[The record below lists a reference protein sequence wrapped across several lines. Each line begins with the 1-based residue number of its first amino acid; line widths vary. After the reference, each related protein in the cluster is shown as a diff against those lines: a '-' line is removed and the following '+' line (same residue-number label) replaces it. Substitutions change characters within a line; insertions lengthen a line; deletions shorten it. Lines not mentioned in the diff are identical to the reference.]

1 MSREGCD
8 DLVIIGRS
16 RRVVRPGYITRCRIY
31 IRSIPRRILYPYWLI
46 RRITIFILN
55 FIPIVGPIIVVI
67 ISAPDR
73 GKKSHSRYFELKG
86 MASKEVDQFVKAR
99 RGQYTGYVY
108 QLHVLLTCLSNT
120 CIYRFGLV
128 ANALEMIP
136 IIGTFFHFSNTVS
149 GALWAAQIERNEKK
163 RLGSFRAAGRQKIRK
178 MVTGYT
184 Y

>member
-99 RGQYTGYVY
+99 RGQYTG
-108 QLHVLLTCLSNT
+108 
-120 CIYRFGLV
+120 FGLV